1 MKNIAKITAENAA
14 PLFDEKNR
22 PSQLITG
29 EELKTLK
36 GEGVNFET
44 YTMRVGDVL
53 SFPKFED
60 MVVRKQPVRPGSST
74 MVFLVAC
81 QRERNGKKT
90 NTWFNANSLAKRDA
104 NNEPVYPM
112 WYELGNLEA
121 RLQKLAEVGAIT
133 AKEEISVT
141 VPTFDGNKRVY
152 NDVLKDDGTTVQV
165 AATHQQEH
173 VAVIVPVE

>member
-1 MKNIAKITAENAA
+1 M
-14 PLFDEKNR
+14 
-22 PSQLITG
+22 
-29 EELKTLK
+29 
-36 GEGVNFET
+36 
-44 YTMRVGDVL
+44 VL
-53 SFPKFED
+53 LLL
-60 MVVRKQPVRPGSST
+60 QN
-74 MVFLVAC
+74 L
-81 QRERNGKKT
+81 QH
-90 NTWFNANSLAKRDA
+90 
-104 NNEPVYPM
+104 NEPVYPM

-173 VAVIVPVE
+173 VAVIIPVE